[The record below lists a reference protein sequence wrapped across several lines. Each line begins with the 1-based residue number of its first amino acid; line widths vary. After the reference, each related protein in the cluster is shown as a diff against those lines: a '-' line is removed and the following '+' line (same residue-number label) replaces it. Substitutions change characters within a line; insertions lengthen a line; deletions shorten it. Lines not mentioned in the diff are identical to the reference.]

1 MANSTQPVVVTSAA
15 AVAGSS
21 VAPTT
26 AIPDNCHTIIL
37 LNVSTTIPVLFGQA
51 AAGAALV
58 EGTTG
63 TRLPASGAISLAVG
77 TIKQRGIMDPAIAPN
92 NGLVYTGIG
101 GAANIDITYLCGFGG
116 L

>member
-1 MANSTQPVVVTSAA
+1 MANSTQPVVVTAAA

-37 LNVSTTIPVLFGQA
+37 LNVSTTVAALFGQA
-51 AAGAALV
+51 AVGAALV

-63 TRLPASGAISLAVG
+63 TRLPASSAVSLAVG
-77 TIKQRGIMDPAIAPN
+77 TIKQRGSMDPAVAPN
-92 NGLVYTGIG
+92 LGLVYTGIG
-101 GAANIDITYLCGFGG
+101 GAAGIDITYLCGFGG

>member
-1 MANSTQPVVVTSAA
+1 MANSTQPVVVTAAA

-37 LNVSTTIPVLFGQA
+37 LNTSATVAALFGQA
-51 AAGAALV
+51 AVGPALV

-77 TIKQRGIMDPAIAPN
+77 TIKQRGSMDPAVAPHL
-92 NGLVYTGIG
+92 GLAYTGIG
-101 GAANIDITYLCGFGG
+101 GAAGIDITYPCGFGG

>member
-37 LNVSTTIPVLFGQA
+37 LNTSTNIPVLFGQA

-77 TIKQRGIMDPAIAPN
+77 TIKQRGSMDPASVVS
-92 NGLVYTGIG
+92 NGLVYTGVG
-101 GAANIDITYLCGFGG
+101 GAATVDITYLCALGSI
-116 L
+116 